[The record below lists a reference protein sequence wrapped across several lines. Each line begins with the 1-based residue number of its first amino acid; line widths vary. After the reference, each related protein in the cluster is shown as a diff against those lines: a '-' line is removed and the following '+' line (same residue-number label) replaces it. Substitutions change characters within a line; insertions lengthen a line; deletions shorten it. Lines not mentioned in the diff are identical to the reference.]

1 MEESIETILRQIRTD
16 LRLSMDGVV
25 AASMRAKG
33 IDYRMNFGVKI
44 PQIREISTRYKTGK
58 ALAELLW
65 KEPVRE
71 LKILAT
77 MLYPAKEM
85 DQDTAI
91 RWAKGIENHELR
103 EQSCRNLFQE
113 VPFAD
118 ALVVD
123 WIQYP
128 DEKVRNTGYW
138 LYARL
143 CMVYP
148 ETVKT
153 ISGAMLLE
161 HALQDLKSDS
171 LLLRQSALNA
181 LKFMGR
187 MSEGYA
193 ERVLQGIESLQEI
206 NNEMK
211 SEMIDLL
218 RFEFGYMD

>member
-1 MEESIETILRQIRTD
+1 MEESIETVLRQIRTD

-33 IDYRMNFGVKI
+33 LNYRMNFGVKI
-44 PQIREISTRYKTGK
+44 PRIREISTKYKSDK

-71 LKILAT
+71 LNILAT
-77 MLYPAKEM
+77 MLYPAEEM
-85 DQDTAI
+85 NHDTAN
-91 RWAKGIENHELR
+91 RWAKGIENQELR
-103 EQSCRNLFQE
+103 EQACKNLFQE
-113 VPFAD
+113 VPFANE
-118 ALVVD
+118 LVVD
-123 WIQYP
+123 WIQHP

-143 CMVYP
+143 CMVHP
-148 ETVKT
+148 EVIKS
-153 ISGAMLLE
+153 ISGSLLLK

-181 LKFMGR
+181 LKFLGR
-187 MSEGYA
+187 ISEEDA
-193 ERVLQGIESLQEI
+193 EKVLQQIESLNEI
-206 NNEMK
+206 NDEMK